1 MPLPGLGEGFFT
13 VTRNTIVSGFLALP
27 IVLITVAGF
36 LATSTA
42 NVGFMLVFLAQIFV
56 IPLLQFLLGSL
67 RSLGFIQRIFQ
78 LDPTLT
84 YGKFTKNCA
93 ISPVDVAGDMIPPPT
108 SYWMANVLF
117 FTTYILTNA
126 YSLYSV
132 TAETKDPDPTKEENR
147 KAQALTAF
155 VLTAGTVLVLITNYY
170 MYVGCET
177 PGSLALALL
186 LYAPLGYGWYRLAE
200 YCGLRTADTFGI
212 ASQLF
217 IPTGSEGVF
226 PYACINL
233 GAKTNLW
240 NFGSYGNLTA
250 EAFIRKFLPDN
261 ADKMMTDVTS
271 SVSPQGVLTITMTL
285 NKGEK
290 ILTGQES
297 LGLAALAD
305 TFKRAFN
312 TGGTTR
318 TTETTSG
325 ADNRTVIIS
334 VQPVV
339 AYTA

>member
-1 MPLPGLGEGFFT
+1 MPLPGIGEGFFT
-13 VTRNTIVSGFLALP
+13 ITRNTIVSGFLALP

-42 NVGFMLVFLAQIFV
+42 NIGFMLVFLGQIFV
-56 IPLLQFLLGSL
+56 VPLIQFGLGSL

-78 LDPTLT
+78 LDPSLS
-84 YGKFTKNCA
+84 YAKVSKSCA
-93 ISPVDVAGDMIPPPT
+93 ISPVDVTPDMIPPPT

-132 TAETKDPDPTKEENR
+132 ATEVKDADPTKEENR

-155 VLTAGTVLVLITNYY
+155 VLTLGTALILITNYY
-170 MYVGCET
+170 RYVGCET

-186 LYAPLGYGWYRLAE
+186 LYVPLGYGWYKLAE

-217 IPTGSEGVF
+217 IPTGNEGEF

-250 EAFIRKFLPDN
+250 EAFIRKFVSD
-261 ADKMMTDVTS
+261 ATDKRMTDVTS

-297 LGLAALAD
+297 LGLATLAD
-305 TFKRAFN
+305 TFKGIFN

-318 TTETTSG
+318 TVETISG

>member
-1 MPLPGLGEGFFT
+1 MPLPGIGEGFFA

-56 IPLLQFLLGSL
+56 IPLLQFLLGFL
-67 RSLGFIQRIFQ
+67 RSFGSIQRIFQ

-84 YGKFTKNCA
+84 YAKVSKGCA
-93 ISPVDVAGDMIPPPT
+93 ISPVDVAPDMIPPPT

-132 TAETKDPDPTKEENR
+132 ATETKDPDPTKEENR

-155 VLTAGTVLVLITNYY
+155 ILTLGTAIVLISNYY

-186 LYAPLGYGWYRLAE
+186 LYVPLGYGWYKLAE
-200 YCGLRTADTFGI
+200 FCGLRTADTFGI

-217 IPTGSEGVF
+217 IPTGSEGEF

-250 EAFIRKFLPDN
+250 EAFIKKFLPDA
-261 ADKMMTDVTS
+261 ADKTMTDVTS
-271 SVSPQGVLTITMTL
+271 EMSPQGVLTITLIL
-285 NKGEK
+285 NKADK

-297 LGLAALAD
+297 IGLAAIAD
-305 TFKRAFN
+305 TFKSAFN

-325 ADNRTVIIS
+325 ANNRTVLIT
-334 VQPVV
+334 VRPVV